1 MTCPHDTI
9 RGVDVSSLTLM
20 QRRLFERLNYS
31 TSISADD
38 LASRLRSTNKSVIN
52 QVRAIRQKL
61 GANIITTTA
70 DGYRLRK
77 QEE

>member
-1 MTCPHDTI
+1 MTQLDTI

-31 TSISADD
+31 TAISADD

-61 GANIITTTA
+61 GANIIITTA

>member
-1 MTCPHDTI
+1 MTQLDTI

-31 TSISADD
+31 TAISADD

-61 GANIITTTA
+61 GVNIIITTA